1 MEHRLAQRLSDYFVD
16 ESIISQEDYEIYVYG
31 SELLISFTIST
42 VFIALL
48 GLVFNRLVETLL
60 FLTIFIVLR
69 RYTGG
74 YHAPSHFKCKLTT
87 VATYLLVLGLS
98 EWTAMNLIY
107 YIIIFL
113 SGCAVILSIGPIE
126 NPNKLLSFQLKR
138 KNRLLGLILFNIVIA
153 ISSIL
158 YIEHSEYSSS
168 ILYSAFMVIIMMIVA
183 KMKTINKKVGGD
195 INENDR

>member
-1 MEHRLAQRLSDYFVD
+1 MEHRLAQKLSNYFID

-87 VATYLLVLGLS
+87 VAIYLLVLGLS
-98 EWTAMNLIY
+98 EWTTMNLIN

-113 SGCAVILSIGPIE
+113 FGCAVILSIGPIE
-126 NPNKLLSFQLKR
+126 NPNKQLSFQQKR
-138 KNRLLGLILFNIVIA
+138 RNRLLGLILFNIVIA
-153 ISSIL
+153 IGSIL
-158 YIEHSEYSSS
+158 YIEHSVYSSS

-183 KMKTINKKVGGD
+183 KMKTIIKNEGGD